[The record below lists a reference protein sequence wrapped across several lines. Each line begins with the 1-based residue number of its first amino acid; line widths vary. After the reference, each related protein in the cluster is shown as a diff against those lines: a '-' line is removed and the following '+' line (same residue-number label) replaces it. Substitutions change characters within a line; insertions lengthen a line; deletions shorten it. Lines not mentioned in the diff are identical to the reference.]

1 MDAIIDENGT
11 CTQKKI
17 IETLHSLDPTTD
29 NPPFDLQNFSIE
41 IFSTFLVSIKKAN
54 GEKPKVLKR
63 YGVALTY
70 LYTMFDIQMPP
81 AFVLQLKGR
90 MKALGIEA
98 AERIQA
104 GRGSIK
110 EGKDP
115 LPFNTYRFL
124 GGIYNGE

>member
-41 IFSTFLVSIKKAN
+41 IFSTFLVSLKKAN

-70 LYTMFDIQMPP
+70 LYTMFDI
-81 AFVLQLKGR
+81 
-90 MKALGIEA
+90 
-98 AERIQA
+98 
-104 GRGSIK
+104 
-110 EGKDP
+110 
-115 LPFNTYRFL
+115 
-124 GGIYNGE
+124 